1 MLIIA
6 EKPKMGLAIATALGI
21 ARKDKG
27 FIHLKNG
34 DIVTWSVGHILSLCD
49 PDDYLGPRPEGQK
62 SGWREQDLPIIPDE
76 FKMKV
81 SEATKEQF
89 GIVTKLIKQNNTIVN
104 AGDPD
109 REGQLLIDEIFDY
122 IGGTKN
128 KKILRVWLPDLTE
141 KGIIGAFKKL
151 ESNDSPKYRGM
162 YNAAKTRSEIDWTMG
177 MNLTRAFTICHGK
190 QGGRGVKS
198 YGRVQTPTL
207 SIVVARDL
215 ERENFVTTD
224 YFKPVMHAHHADG
237 LLELSWSKDEAQ
249 EKYSQGLNNAGLLT
263 DKNIAGQL
271 ALDMKGQTG
280 KVLEIETKKSKKKAP
295 LPFALSDIQK
305 KAAKF
310 GYGVQEVL
318 DTMQSLYEKGFT
330 SYPRTDCNYLP
341 EEEHKHAPAILKC
354 IEKKYPEFKGYDTSL
369 KHIAFNDKKLSA
381 HNAIMP
387 LENDKDISE
396 LTDKEETLYK
406 LVCQSFFQL
415 FMPDKEIQTTS
426 IKTEVN
432 GEKWK
437 AQVSIVTKNGWD
449 IYKEEQEESEGKIPQ
464 GINKGDIIKC
474 TEIELLTDK
483 TTPPPAFTE
492 GSLAEAMKQIYKHVP
507 KDTDKKYLDILKET
521 QGLGTEAT
529 RAGIIETLKKR
540 GFLEVKGKNIVST
553 QAGRDFISVVP
564 SRLKDPVLTAIWE
577 NQLSLIERGEAD
589 KNTFLSKTFG
599 LIPDFVEQALNTEF
613 KVITGA
619 DSKPDYTK
627 KTAYKKSNSKSSGY
641 KKTYK
646 PR

>member
-21 ARKDKG
+21 AKKDKG
-27 FIHLKNG
+27 FIHLENG

-49 PDDYLGPRPEGQK
+49 PDEYLEPVPKGQK
-62 SGWREQDLPIIPDE
+62 RFWREEDLPIIPDK

-81 SEATKEQF
+81 SEATEDQF
-89 GIVTKLIKQNNTIVN
+89 SIVTKLIKQNDTIVN

-215 ERENFVTTD
+215 ERENFVATD
-224 YFKPVMHAHHADG
+224 YFKPIMHAEHAKG
-237 LLELSWSKDEAQ
+237 SLELSWAKDEAA

-263 DKNIAGQL
+263 NQSIAEQL
-271 ALDMKGQTG
+271 AKDMRGQTG

-305 KAAKF
+305 KALKF

-341 EEEHKHAPAILKC
+341 EEEHKHAPAILAC
-354 IEKKYPEFKGYDTSL
+354 IEKKYPEFSGYDASL
-369 KHIAFNDKKLSA
+369 KHTAFNDKKLSA

-396 LTDKEETLYK
+396 LTDREETLYK

-415 FMPDKEIQTTS
+415 FMPDKEIQTTA
-426 IKTEVN
+426 IKAEIN
-432 GEKWK
+432 GEQWK

-464 GINKGDIIKC
+464 GISKGDSVKC
-474 TEIELLTDK
+474 VDVELLTDE

-540 GFLEVKGKNIVST
+540 GFLEGKGKNIVST
-553 QAGRDFISVVP
+553 QSGRDFISVVP

-577 NQLSLIERGEAD
+577 NQLSLIEKGEAD
-589 KNTFLSKTFG
+589 KSTFLSKTFG

-627 KTAYKKSNSKSSGY
+627 KTAYKKSGGKY

>member
-6 EKPKMGLAIATALGI
+6 EKPKMAQTIASALGI
-21 ARKDKG
+21 AKRGNG
-27 FIHLKNG
+27 FITLKNG
-34 DIVTWSVGHILSLCD
+34 DTITWSIGHILSLCD
-49 PDDYLGPRPEGQK
+49 PDEYLGPVPDGQK
-62 SGWREQDLPIIPDE
+62 IGWREQDLPIIPDK

-81 SEATKEQF
+81 SDSTKEQF
-89 GIVTKLIKQNNTIVN
+89 DIVTKLIKQNNEIVN

-122 IGGTKN
+122 MEVKG
-128 KKILRVWLPDLTE
+128 KKFLRVWLPDLTE
-141 KGIIGAFKKL
+141 KGILGAFKKL

-162 YNAAKTRSEIDWTMG
+162 YNAAKTRSEIDWAMG
-177 MNLTRAFTICHGK
+177 MNLTRAFTIAHGK
-190 QGGRGVKS
+190 QGGFGVKS

-215 ERENFVTTD
+215 ERENFVATD
-224 YFKPVMHAHHADG
+224 YFKPIMQANHANG
-237 LLELSWSKDEAQ
+237 TLVLSWSKDEAQ
-249 EKYSQGLNNAGLLT
+249 EKYSVGLNSAGLLT
-263 DKNIAGQL
+263 DSKVAQQL
-271 ALDMKGQTG
+271 SADMKGQSG

-341 EEEHKHAPAILKC
+341 EEEHKHAPAILAC
-354 IEKKYPEFKGYDTSL
+354 IEEKFPEFKGYDTSL
-369 KHIAFNDKKLSA
+369 KHTAFNDKKLSA

-396 LTDKEETLYK
+396 LTDKEKTLYK
-406 LVCQSFFQL
+406 VVCQSFFQL

-426 IKTEVN
+426 IKAEVN

-464 GINKGDIIKC
+464 GINKGDSIKC
-474 TEIELLTDK
+474 IEVELLTDK

-492 GSLAEAMKQIYKHVP
+492 GSLAEAMKQIYKHVS

-529 RAGIIETLKKR
+529 RASIIETLKKR
-540 GFLEVKGKNIVST
+540 GFLEVKGKNIIST
-553 QAGRDFISVVP
+553 QTGRDFISVVP
-564 SRLKDPVLTAIWE
+564 QKLKDPVLTAIWE
-577 NQLSLIERGEAD
+577 NQLALIEKGEAD
-589 KNTFLSKTFG
+589 RNTFLSKTFG
-599 LIPDFVEQALNTEF
+599 VIPSFVEQALNTEF
-613 KVITGA
+613 KVITPRPDNPGY
-619 DSKPDYTK
+619 SKKPAFK
-627 KTAYKKSNSKSSGY
+627 KSSGSKSGGY
-641 KKTYK
+641 KKNYK

>member
-21 ARKDKG
+21 AKKDKG
-27 FIHLKNG
+27 FIRLENG

-49 PDDYLGPRPEGQK
+49 PDEYLDPVPKGQK
-62 SGWREQDLPIIPDE
+62 RYWREQDLPIIPDK

-81 SEATKEQF
+81 SEATEDQF
-89 GIVTKLIKQNNTIVN
+89 NIVTKLIKQNDTIVN

-122 IGGTKN
+122 MGGTKN

-177 MNLTRAFTICHGK
+177 MNLTRAFTICYGK

-207 SIVVARDL
+207 SIVVARDS
-215 ERENFVTTD
+215 ERENFAATD
-224 YFKPVMHAHHADG
+224 YFKPIMHAEHAKG
-237 LLELSWSKDEAQ
+237 SLELSWSKDEAT
-249 EKYSQGLNNAGLLT
+249 EKYTQGLNNAGLLT
-263 DKNIAGQL
+263 NQSIAEQL
-271 ALDMKGQTG
+271 AKDMRGQTG

-341 EEEHKHAPAILKC
+341 EEEHKHAPAILAC
-354 IEKKYPEFKGYDTSL
+354 IEKKYPEFSGYDASL
-369 KHIAFNDKKLSA
+369 KHTAFNDKKLSA

-387 LENDKDISE
+387 LENDKGISE

-406 LVCQSFFQL
+406 VVCQSFFQL
-415 FMPDKEIQTTS
+415 FMPDKEIQTTA
-426 IKTEVN
+426 IKAEIN
-432 GEKWK
+432 GERWK

-464 GINKGDIIKC
+464 GISKGDSVKC
-474 TEIELLTDK
+474 VDVELLTDK

-553 QAGRDFISVVP
+553 QSGRDFISVVP
-564 SRLKDPVLTAIWE
+564 KQLKDPVLTAIWE
-577 NQLSLIERGEAD
+577 NQLTLIEKGEAD
-589 KNTFLSKTFG
+589 RNTFLSKTFG
-599 LIPDFVEQALNTEF
+599 AIPDFIEKALNTEF
-613 KVITGA
+613 KVITNN
-619 DSKPDYTK
+619 DNSKNSYNK
-627 KTAYKKSNSKSSGY
+627 GGGYKKSKSSGY
-641 KKTYK
+641 KKPYK